1 MQKVFLILGELSDDD
16 VDWIIQKSKW
26 QEIAANTVL
35 IEEEKPVDA
44 IYILLEGVL
53 TVSISALG
61 GKEIA
66 TLTSGEVVGEM
77 SFIDFRPPSA
87 TVTSAQDSLVLS
99 IPRKELANKL
109 QFDIG
114 FASRFYRSLAIL
126 LSLRM
131 RGLVSQLGYGKAQAE
146 EVELEQLHPYL
157 LENITLARARFDWII
172 RRLRTN
178 ESHLKIHQKE
188 F

>member
-1 MQKVFLILGELSDDD
+1 MEKVFLILGELSDDD

-26 QEIAANTVL
+26 QEITANTVI
-35 IEEEKPVDA
+35 IEEGKPVDA
-44 IYILLEGVL
+44 IYILLEGTL

-87 TVTSAQDSLVLS
+87 TVSSLENSLVLS
-99 IPRKELANKL
+99 IPRRELAKKL
-109 QFDIG
+109 QFDVS
-114 FASRFYRSLAIL
+114 FASRFYRALAIL

-146 EVELEQLHPYL
+146 EVQLEQLHPHL

-178 ESHLKIHQKE
+178 ESQPKNLQNDE
-188 F
+188 

>member
-1 MQKVFLILGELSDDD
+1 MEKVFLILGELSDDD
-16 VDWIIQKSKW
+16 VDWIIQTSKW
-26 QEIAANTVL
+26 QKITANTVL
-35 IEEEKPVDA
+35 IEEGKPVDA
-44 IYILLEGVL
+44 IYILLEGIL

-66 TLTSGEVVGEM
+66 ILTSGEVVGEM

-87 TVTSAQDSLVLS
+87 TVTSLQESLVLS
-99 IPRKELANKL
+99 IPRRELATKL
-109 QFDIG
+109 QFDIS

-131 RGLVSQLGYGKAQAE
+131 RGLVSQLGYGKAQTE
-146 EVELEQLHPYL
+146 DVEIEQLHPHL

-172 RRLRTN
+172 RRLRTSDSQPKN
-178 ESHLKIHQKE
+178 PYNND
-188 F
+188 

>member
-16 VDWIIQKSKW
+16 VDWIIQTSKW
-26 QEIAANTVL
+26 QEITANTTL
-35 IEEEKPVDA
+35 IEEGKPVDA
-44 IYILLEGVL
+44 IYILLEGTL

-77 SFIDFRPPSA
+77 SFIDYRPPSA
-87 TVTSAQDSLVLS
+87 TVTSSEKSLVLS
-99 IPRKELANKL
+99 IPRRELAAKL
-109 QFDIG
+109 QFDIS
-114 FASRFYRSLAIL
+114 FASRFYRALAIL

-146 EVELEQLHPYL
+146 EVELEQLHPHL

-178 ESHLKIHQKE
+178 QFKPIIPQNND
-188 F
+188 

>member
-16 VDWIIQKSKW
+16 VDWIIQTSKW
-26 QEIAANTVL
+26 QNITPNTVL
-35 IEEEKPVDA
+35 IEEGKPVDA
-44 IYILLEGVL
+44 IYILLEGTL

-87 TVTSAQDSLVLS
+87 TVTSLNNSLVLS
-99 IPRKELANKL
+99 IPRRELAKKL
-109 QFDIG
+109 QFDIS

-131 RGLVSQLGYGKAQAE
+131 RDLVSQLGYGKAEAE
-146 EVELEQLHPYL
+146 EVKLEQLPPYL
-157 LENITLARARFDWII
+157 LDNISLARTRFDWII

-178 ESHLKIHQKE
+178 ESQLKNP
-188 F
+188 